1 VSAEIVEAGHFLGK
15 SDASGAVDATGH
27 VGDNQRSDVFVLSC
41 SFEFVVS
48 GGIVAVVKRV
58 VLEIAL
64 AALIADGTV

>member
-1 VSAEIVEAGHFLGK
+1 VSAEIVEASHFFGK
-15 SDASGAVDATGH
+15 SDASGTVDAAGH
-27 VGDNQRSDVFVLSC
+27 VSDDQWSDVFVLGC

-64 AALIADGTV
+64 TTLIADGTV